1 MGGNRD
7 RKKDK
12 KKKPTESRKQD
23 RKKHTDGPNGG
34 VRIGSHRH
42 RQKLRAA
49 ERRERDAAAAAA
61 PTAEREME
69 STAATTTTTM
79 AEATTKPSTV
89 RNRRIRQR
97 GHTDQRQRPKE
108 VEYDPAKVQRE
119 AEMREQA
126 VDADR
131 ELRRKIA
138 QARQKQADRTHDAR
152 KGPVGCPHH
161 ITEDSGNDEATRHQ
175 PRHSVCCG
183 QPASSRHDAMVWHST
198 RANDSDGR

>member
-7 RKKDK
+7 KKKDK
-12 KKKPTESRKQD
+12 KKRPTERRQRD
-23 RKKHTDGPNGG
+23 QKKYTDGPNGG

-61 PTAEREME
+61 PTTE
-69 STAATTTTTM
+69 STAATTTTKT
-79 AEATTKPSTV
+79 AEAKMKPSAA

-97 GHTDQRQRPKE
+97 RHADQRERPKE

-119 AEMREQA
+119 AEMWEQA

-138 QARQKQADRTHDAR
+138 QARQKQPQRSTSGTREQHDEGRLGLRTP
-152 KGPVGCPHH
+152 G
-161 ITEDSGNDEATRHQ
+161 
-175 PRHSVCCG
+175 
-183 QPASSRHDAMVWHST
+183 SSE
-198 RANDSDGR
+198 